1 MILDLLLQQHEP
13 TKYKYKNTWY
23 IGDFNIF
30 KPKHGIIKGYCEF
43 IIICGIQLFVD
54 FMNKM

>member
-30 KPKHGIIKGYCEF
+30 KPKHGIIKGCCMSK
-43 IIICGIQLFVD
+43 IL
-54 FMNKM
+54 

>member
-1 MILDLLLQQHEP
+1 MMEVEGGEKLH
-13 TKYKYKNTWY
+13 KYKDTWY
-23 IGDFNIF
+23 IGDFNIS
-30 KPKHGIIKGYCEF
+30 KPKQGIIKGYCEF